1 MSEVRVA
8 ASLLSANP
16 LCLREEA
23 ESMREA
29 GVALLHLDIMDGHFV
44 PPLTYGPG
52 VAESLT
58 AVGIPLDVHLMVN
71 CLDYAVPAFAPF
83 AAYLTVHAEATP
95 HLHRVLQDA
104 RERGCKTGVALNP
117 ATSPDFLPH
126 VIDLVDLVLVM
137 TVNPGWGGQRYIP
150 EMVEKVAWVKSLSE
164 KHRRRVDI
172 EVDGG
177 ISGDNAAAFVEAG
190 ADILVS
196 GSYLFRAPDRRKA
209 VASLLRRTPAP

>member
-1 MSEVRVA
+1 MNDVRVA
-8 ASLLSANP
+8 ASLLSADP
-16 LCLREEA
+16 LRLREEA
-23 ESMREA
+23 LSVKEA
-29 GVALLHLDIMDGHFV
+29 GVQLLHLDVMDGHFV

-52 VAESLT
+52 VAEGLW
-58 AVGIPLDVHLMVN
+58 ALGIPLDVHLMVN

-83 AAYLTVHAEATP
+83 SACLTVHAEATA
-95 HLHRVLQDA
+95 HLHRVLQDI
-104 RERGCKTGVALNP
+104 RERGCKTGMALNP

-137 TVNPGWGGQRYIP
+137 TVNPGWGGQSYIP
-150 EMVEKVAWVKSLSE
+150 EMVDKVAWVKSLIARQ
-164 KHRRRVDI
+164 RRHIDV

-177 ISGDNAAAFVEAG
+177 ITGDNAAALIEAG

-209 VASLLRRTPAP
+209 VASLTALSPR